1 MKDQYG
7 DNIPQDLTLLDLSP
21 YHGLTKKEI
30 ENIDKL
36 DWYCFEG
43 NKTNHIFVSA
53 SKLEVVLDGLI
64 DTYGPD
70 EFGRGE
76 KLVKIGSVLHRWGN
90 EGFYWA

>member
-7 DNIPQDLTLLDLSP
+7 DNIPQDLTLLDLHPS
-21 YHGLTKKEI
+21 TASEKEI

-36 DWYCFEG
+36 DWYCFAG

-53 SKLEVVLDGLI
+53 SKLEVALDELV

-70 EFGRGE
+70 EFGRDE
-76 KLVKIGSVLHRWGN
+76 NLVKIGSVLHRWGN